1 MRQIYTT
8 SESPPEIMNYSINAN
23 ILDLPGPCIKG
34 YRSGGTGQKYILS
47 SCDIV
52 RGSADGLDFGG
63 VGGVLCGSGGA
74 ARPTVD
80 GGIGGGGGGGGFGSS
95 DGSVGDNDN
104 KDNVQNDDR
113 HHQDDLM
120 QCFSTFGA
128 GIDIAAFK
136 STTSTTCASTAM
148 KNKTTRLSLA
158 NLLPSRS
165 DNYFFFKLNSLFYN
179 FPYINNI
186 LKHKIYHTYQSV

>member
-63 VGGVLCGSGGA
+63 SGVLCGSGGGA

-80 GGIGGGGGGGGFGSS
+80 GGAGGGGFGSG
-95 DGSVGDNDN
+95 DGFFGDNDN
-104 KDNVQNDDR
+104 KNNVQNDDR

-136 STTSTTCASTAM
+136 TTTSTTCASSAM

-165 DNYFFFKLNSLFYN
+165 DNYFFLN
-179 FPYINNI
+179 
-186 LKHKIYHTYQSV
+186 